1 MEDYNFSELF
11 ELVSQLEDEIFK
23 YIDGKST
30 ENQVV
35 KILGKINALF
45 FHPPKKD
52 RKAINLTKVRDLMD
66 ILSKLIIIS
75 YEVLKH

>member
-35 KILGKINALF
+35 KILGKI
-45 FHPPKKD
+45 
-52 RKAINLTKVRDLMD
+52 
-66 ILSKLIIIS
+66 
-75 YEVLKH
+75 